1 MRRPTGRRLYSRHT
15 FLRDRLQDGATEW
28 RTIDSTL
35 PDPRHA
41 RCTTH
46 HEHLPGRIAV
56 SSGFRIG
63 PRTHCISES
72 LLFGRLFLG
81 SRSTARRSDKRRVG
95 KTGVKQSDYR
105 RRQKTAFDLRISDWS
120 SDVCAS
126 DLLLTTYVP

>member
-28 RTIDSTL
+28 RTINSTL

-72 LLFGRLFLG
+72 PVFGRLSLG
-81 SRSTARRSDKRRVG
+81 SRRTASRDAFRSEEH
-95 KTGVKQSDYR
+95 TSELQS
-105 RRQKTAFDLRISDWS
+105 LMRISYA
-120 SDVCAS
+120 VFC
-126 DLLLTTYVP
+126 LKKQKKPNQNIQ

>member
-46 HEHLPGRIAV
+46 HEHLPRSEEHKSELQSLMRTSYAV
-56 SSGFRIG
+56 Y
-63 PRTHCISES
+63 C
-72 LLFGRLFLG
+72 L
-81 SRSTARRSDKRRVG
+81 KK
-95 KTGVKQSDYR
+95 KTKNYT
-105 RRQKTAFDLRISDWS
+105 KTITLIPTRYKLNNTIYNTSNIHNS
-120 SDVCAS
+120 HHIIN
-126 DLLLTTYVP
+126 TP

>member
-63 PRTHCISES
+63 PRTHRSEEHTSELQS
-72 LLFGRLFLG
+72 LM
-81 SRSTARRSDKRRVG
+81 
-95 KTGVKQSDYR
+95 
-105 RRQKTAFDLRISDWS
+105 RISYA
-120 SDVCAS
+120 VFC
-126 DLLLTTYVP
+126 LKKKNIHTPTTINT